1 MQGIWWRCLGFRH
14 LRYGKSR
21 QGIDKYEAMSKEQTS
36 VGVDENNSIQMK
48 KN

>member
-1 MQGIWWRCLGFRH
+1 

-36 VGVDENNSIQMK
+36 VGVDETMAHK
-48 KN
+48 